1 MKSPLVSVVLT
12 TYNRADLISET
23 IESILS
29 QTFRNFELIV
39 VDDGSTDN
47 TEEVV
52 RSYNDERVHYIK
64 TDNWGGPA
72 KPRNIGI
79 KKAKGE
85 YIAFCD
91 DDDLWLPNK
100 LEVQLKHFDSDT
112 IIGVGSPFVIIGD
125 LTFYKRKRKSQ
136 CAILDFDK
144 ILFGNRCPL
153 SSLII
158 KNFGFYFDESE
169 EFKFVEDFDFLLSIT
184 LKTKKYIKILFTP
197 LIYYRMHPRNEA
209 AKSLDRTIRVL
220 KVVDKYSDCIP
231 GDKMK
236 YIYRSHYYNFGWK
249 ALKLQSRYSTKYF
262 IKSLKYCSLR
272 EKIGICFLIIISLIP
287 SHVLRIILR
296 NYYLVIN
303 T

>member
-112 IIGVGSPFVIIGD
+112 I
-125 LTFYKRKRKSQ
+125 
-136 CAILDFDK
+136 
-144 ILFGNRCPL
+144 
-153 SSLII
+153 
-158 KNFGFYFDESE
+158 
-169 EFKFVEDFDFLLSIT
+169 
-184 LKTKKYIKILFTP
+184 
-197 LIYYRMHPRNEA
+197 
-209 AKSLDRTIRVL
+209 
-220 KVVDKYSDCIP
+220 
-231 GDKMK
+231 
-236 YIYRSHYYNFGWK
+236 
-249 ALKLQSRYSTKYF
+249 
-262 IKSLKYCSLR
+262 
-272 EKIGICFLIIISLIP
+272 
-287 SHVLRIILR
+287 
-296 NYYLVIN
+296 
-303 T
+303 